1 MLSPNVR
8 QYLKNKIQEEHWQTI
23 GEQDATLSL
32 FDNDLLDLEKK
43 KHAVKYENVKFQ
55 GEIHAKDQQIE
66 KCKNT
71 MTHLRESYV
80 DHKMNPGKDNIIIIV
95 EKHTTSATDMYHDLP
110 YYVSRIKR

>member
-1 MLSPNVR
+1 MLSPHVR

-23 GEQDATLSL
+23 EEQDATLSL
-32 FDNDLLDLEKK
+32 FDNDLQDLEKK

-71 MTHLRESYV
+71 MTHLRERYV
-80 DHKMNPGKDNIIIIV
+80 DHTMNPGKDNIIIIV